1 MKPQHIEWTVRGM
14 DCSNCAISIHRFL
27 ELKGMNEIFVDFASG
42 EVRFD
47 IPANK
52 AIDLSVLKQGL
63 GKLGYAVVEPE
74 ETPPFWTLERK
85 VLFSAVLTLPLLLD
99 HLIMMV
105 MGHEAAFLHNPW
117 LQFALC
123 LPVYALGLVHF
134 GGSALGS
141 LRGGVPNMDVLIF
154 LGSSAAF
161 FYSLTGAILQEP
173 NYIFFETAA
182 TIITLVLVGN
192 LLEKRAVRQTTS
204 AIDELSKLGTS
215 SARKLMPSGTVVTI
229 NQQDIQAGDLLLV
242 NEGDQIPADGLLVKG
257 QGYADESM
265 LTGESEP
272 LLKEAGSSLIGGS
285 TLRAGS
291 IQLEVKAVGSDSVLS
306 QMIALV
312 KNAQA
317 EKPDIQRLADR
328 ISAVFVPVVVG
339 IALLT
344 WLLSYWFFALEPR
357 QAIMNAIAVLVIS
370 CPCAMGLATPTAVS
384 VGVGRLARNGILVK
398 GAQTM
403 ETFASI
409 RTFLFDKTGTLTQGN
424 FQLLDAWHAGQL
436 PEDVVE
442 GIVHEL
448 EQHSSHP
455 IAQSLTRIF
464 EPAKD
469 YAFRLEQVKER
480 KGNGLEGTDSKGNLW
495 KLGSRAWVDAQYPF
509 NPKHS
514 LLLSRNGEVVASFE
528 IGDALRPDTP
538 HTLNYLKAQGMDVR
552 ILSGDREEKTRALA
566 EELGIE
572 HYYAAHSPAQ
582 KLEQVQALSLAQPTA
597 MIGDGINDAPAL
609 ARATIGVSLSQAS
622 TVAIQSAHIVLLDG
636 QISRLVQAVGIS
648 QATLRTIKE
657 NLFWAFSYNIVAIPL
672 AAFGYLTPMW
682 AAFFMAFSDL
692 VVIGNS
698 IRLKYKN
705 LHLPR
710 YQAVNEKKISTL

>member
-1 MKPQHIEWTVRGM
+1 
-14 DCSNCAISIHRFL
+14 
-27 ELKGMNEIFVDFASG
+27 
-42 EVRFD
+42 
-47 IPANK
+47 
-52 AIDLSVLKQGL
+52 
-63 GKLGYAVVEPE
+63 
-74 ETPPFWTLERK
+74 
-85 VLFSAVLTLPLLLD
+85 
-99 HLIMMV
+99 
-105 MGHEAAFLHNPW
+105 
-117 LQFALC
+117 
-123 LPVYALGLVHF
+123 
-134 GGSALGS
+134 
-141 LRGGVPNMDVLIF
+141 MDVLIF

-204 AIDELSKLGTS
+204 AIDELSKLKVT
-215 SARKLMPSGTVVTI
+215 SARKRMPSGAI
-229 NQQDIQAGDLLLV
+229 ISIAQEDIQLGDILLV
-242 NEGDQIPADGLLVKG
+242 NEGDQIPTDGILHEG
-257 QGYADESM
+257 EGYADESL

-272 LLKEAGSSLIGGS
+272 LAKEVGSQLFGGS
-285 TLRAGS
+285 TLRSGS
-291 IQLEVKAVGSDSVLS
+291 IQLKANAVGGDTILS
-306 QMIALV
+306 QMIRLV

-328 ISAVFVPVVVG
+328 ISAIFVPVVVG

-344 WLLSYWFFALEPR
+344 WSLSYFVFDIAMKQAL
-357 QAIMNAIAVLVIS
+357 MNAIAVLVIS

-424 FQLLDAWHAGQL
+424 FVLLNAAYETL
-436 PEDVVE
+436 PEAE
-442 GIVHEL
+442 IQGIVHEL

-464 EPAKD
+464 APFSD
-469 YAFRLEQVKER
+469 SER
-480 KGNGLEGTDSKGNLW
+480 RWKFVTELKGQGLEAIDEEGMHW
-495 KLGSRAWVDAQYPF
+495 RLGARAWVDPTYSEHPR
-509 NPKHS
+509 HG
-514 LLLSRNGEVVASFE
+514 LLLSRDESVLASFE
-528 IGDALRPDTP
+528 LGDELRSDTSD
-538 HTLNYLKAQGMDVR
+538 TLQYLQKEGMDVR

-566 EELGIE
+566 EQLGIE
-572 HYYAAHSPAQ
+572 QYYAERSPAQ
-582 KLEQVQALSLAQPTA
+582 KLALVESLSSERPTA

-609 ARATIGVSLSQAS
+609 ARATIGVSLSHAS
-622 TVAIQSAHIVLLDG
+622 TVAIQSAQIVLLDG
-636 QISRLVQAVGIS
+636 QLGRLTQAVGIS
-648 QATLRTIKE
+648 HATLLTIRQ
-657 NLFWAFSYNIVAIPL
+657 NLFWAFSYNIIAIPL

-698 IRLKYKN
+698 IRLKYK
-705 LHLPR
+705 R
-710 YQAVNEKKISTL
+710 I